1 MLKNKKLIIITI
13 AGLTLVGNMAIASK
27 CFAYTSDKN
36 LSANEHV
43 LTTKQKYKDKK
54 DKVKI
59 KRKKRHKGHNKKYNE
74 ILKYEYEFE
83 ITKPPIRGIDFDNET
98 IEPITD
104 SYIDGTPVAENPL
117 DFEAPKESIKEKEK
131 NNKKEITVSPIIDPY
146 IDGTSIVEKVP
157 TVNPS
162 DYDFEIV
169 KAPIRG
175 IDFDNETIE
184 PITDPYID
192 GTPVAENPLDFETPK
207 ESIKEKE
214 KNNKKEITV
223 SPITDPYIDGTAIV
237 EKVPTVNPSDYD
249 FEIVKAPIR
258 GIDFDNETINP
269 ITDSYIDGSPVG
281 EGISIIN
288 PYIDEELI
296 DEEIAK
302 ENGLL
307 VKTIKNIYENKQ
319 MKEEKINLDINKNK
333 DVAKVAVVK
342 EMQKVNNL
350 QADKKVLAD
359 NKKDINKIN
368 DTKELPKTGT
378 NSFKTLL
385 LGGALLIVGMAMSLF
400 SRKKANE

>member
-1 MLKNKKLIIITI
+1 
-13 AGLTLVGNMAIASK
+13 
-27 CFAYTSDKN
+27 
-36 LSANEHV
+36 
-43 LTTKQKYKDKK
+43 
-54 DKVKI
+54 
-59 KRKKRHKGHNKKYNE
+59 
-74 ILKYEYEFE
+74 
-83 ITKPPIRGIDFDNET
+83 
-98 IEPITD
+98 
-104 SYIDGTPVAENPL
+104 
-117 DFEAPKESIKEKEK
+117 
-131 NNKKEITVSPIIDPY
+131 
-146 IDGTSIVEKVP
+146 
-157 TVNPS
+157 
-162 DYDFEIV
+162 
-169 KAPIRG
+169 
-175 IDFDNETIE
+175 
-184 PITDPYID
+184 YID